1 MELKAQITVTVQ
13 VTAENIPDFFTAD
26 RDGRE
31 FWWGLLGKN
40 FDKTSILANK
50 TLIEV
55 LDLIDP
61 SRKVLRIKV
70 AREFQRA

>member
-1 MELKAQITVTVQ
+1 MELKVQITVQ

-55 LDLIDP
+55 LDLIGP